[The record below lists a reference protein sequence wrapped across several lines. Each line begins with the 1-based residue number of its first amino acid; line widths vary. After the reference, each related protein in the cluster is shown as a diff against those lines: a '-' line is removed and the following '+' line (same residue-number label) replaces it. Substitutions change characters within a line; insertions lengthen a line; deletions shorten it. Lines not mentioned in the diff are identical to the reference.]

1 MAAAGGTA
9 PVVEEIAQKERVQA
23 DALWLGNA
31 PRLWGARE
39 A

>member
-9 PVVEEIAQKERVQA
+9 PVVEGIAQKERVQA
-23 DALWLGNA
+23 DALCWGNA
-31 PRLWGARE
+31 PRLWGAQE